1 MIKQINLLPWREQ
14 QKLQHKKRFLS
25 GIGGALL
32 LVLFVQIGV
41 AQYFLEQQD
50 IQQARNQTL
59 HQEIAVL
66 EHRLAIL
73 PELDRQRDALNK
85 RLHVIAEIQRERN
98 RVTRLFSVLPGLIPQ
113 GVYLESLVLN
123 EHTVDLHGFGDSNGR
138 LATLLGNIEK
148 TVWLN
153 EVAMHSIVATK
164 GDSQQNLTRF
174 NASFSM
180 LERGAMKQAD
190 TPPAEQ
196 LVRRTQ

>member
-14 QKLQHKKRFLS
+14 QRLQHKKRF
-25 GIGGALL
+25 IGGIASTLL

-41 AQYFLEQQD
+41 AQYFLEQHN
-50 IQQARNQTL
+50 IQRARNQTL

-66 EHRLAIL
+66 EHRLSIL

-85 RLHVIAEIQRERN
+85 RLHVIADIQRERN

-123 EHTVDLHGFGDSNGR
+123 NNTVDLHGFGDSNGR
-138 LATLLGNIEK
+138 LATFLGNIER
-148 TVWLN
+148 TIWLN
-153 EVAMHSIVATK
+153 DVAMHSIVATK
-164 GDSQQNLTRF
+164 GEAQQDLTRF

-180 LERGAMKQAD
+180 LARGAMKQTEVSSTD
-190 TPPAEQ
+190 Q
-196 LVRRTQ
+196 LVRRRQ